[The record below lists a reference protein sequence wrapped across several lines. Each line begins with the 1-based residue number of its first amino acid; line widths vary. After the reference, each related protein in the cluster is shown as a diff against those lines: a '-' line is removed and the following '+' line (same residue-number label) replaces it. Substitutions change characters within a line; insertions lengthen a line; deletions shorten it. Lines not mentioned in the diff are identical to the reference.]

1 MSDEF
6 SVLIVEDDDDA
17 RRNMEDIL
25 SLDGYRIRS
34 VSRCL
39 AAIHAIEAEGFDAVI
54 VDWRLPDENA
64 DQLLPTIV
72 RERPHTP
79 VVVVTGT
86 RDFDTAVTALRNGAY
101 DFLLKPINP
110 DMLRS
115 VLSRI
120 EERKRHLATIESSR
134 EKLLI
139 NERLAAIGQ
148 TVAGLAHESRNAF
161 QRSHA
166 CLEELQLDLEDN
178 PAALKLIYKV
188 QKALHDLHML
198 LEEVRSY
205 SAPVILER
213 RACSLETIIQE
224 TWQQILDA
232 RKAEH
237 PPVFTV
243 AKTEDFPAACFLDG
257 DRIRMV
263 IRNLLENALFA
274 STGSGSVEVELA
286 LEKAEQP
293 EHAVIQLAVTD
304 SGSGIPPADMQK
316 VFMPFFT
323 TKTKGTGL
331 GLSVSQRY
339 VDAHGGRIFATHS
352 NTGGARF
359 IVEIPFVKP

>member
-1 MSDEF
+1 MSNEF

-25 SLDGYRIRS
+25 SLDGYKIQS
-34 VSRCL
+34 ASHCL
-39 AAIHAIEAEGFDAVI
+39 AAIHAIETERFDAVI

-64 DQLLPTIV
+64 DQLLPIIV

-79 VVVVTGT
+79 VVVVTGS

-134 EKLLI
+134 EKLLM

-148 TVAGLAHESRNAF
+148 MVAGLAHESRNAF

-166 CLEELQLDLEDN
+166 CLEELQLDLGDN
-178 PAALKLIYKV
+178 PAALKLIKKV

-213 RACSLETIIQE
+213 RACSLQTIIQE

-232 RKAEH
+232 KKMEH

-243 AKTEDFPAACFLDG
+243 SKTEDFPTTCFLDG
-257 DRIRMV
+257 DRFRMV

-274 STGSGSVEVELA
+274 CSGSGAVDVDLA
-286 LEKAEQP
+286 LVKSEKPEQS
-293 EHAVIQLAVTD
+293 VIQLTVTD
-304 SGSGIPPADMQK
+304 SGSGIPPADLEK
-316 VFMPFFT
+316 LFVPFFT

-339 VDAHGGRIFATHS
+339 VDAHGGRIYATHS
-352 NTGGARF
+352 KTGGARF
-359 IVEIPFVKP
+359 VVEIPYRKR